1 MRGGRT
7 RHCSHSL
14 GHLASRAPGEFTFH
28 PRSEVPQD
36 TFLGIVCDGLYMTS
50 IRKGSASSS
59 DKFTLDLDVMQ
70 WTFVFLRSALVYASY
85 PYSKLLFS

>member
-1 MRGGRT
+1 
-7 RHCSHSL
+7 
-14 GHLASRAPGEFTFH
+14 
-28 PRSEVPQD
+28 
-36 TFLGIVCDGLYMTS
+36 MTS